1 MSSVALEERLAQMGR
16 DLRRE
21 LSEGRELSGGFFARM
36 GEVFVEELLKAEVS
50 DALGRDR
57 SQRRATSDGGEG
69 AAEGDEAGEG
79 VGGAGAAQAASA
91 SGYRNGYKPRSLRT
105 AEGRVEVDV
114 PQVRGY
120 SVGGE
125 PRTYRSA
132 IWSGLGGRSVSLEK
146 LAAEM
151 YARGCSTRDIEGLLK
166 QLSDD
171 GQTTLLS
178 RSSVSRVSEVLW
190 EQYEAFTKR
199 DLSGFDV
206 VYLFADAVHESL
218 KQQAGCAQAVLVS
231 WGILRDGSK
240 VLLHMSLGSKESRD
254 NWLEHFRSLVS
265 RGMPTP
271 PTVTSDGA
279 PGCVGAV
286 GAMWPEAERIR
297 CWVHKMR
304 NVPDKVPDAMREE
317 VRRLLYDV
325 RDAPDHE
332 TGKARAA
339 AFIEQYRSK
348 LPSAVAS
355 FEDDLEASLNHLK
368 LPALHH
374 KSIRT
379 TNLVE
384 RGFVE
389 ERRRSK
395 VIPKF
400 RTEKECLK
408 LVFATLWRAS
418 ERWLKVKF
426 TDVERRQLE
435 AYIRVRQAMGK
446 KVRDLFPA

>member
-1 MSSVALEERLAQMGR
+1 MGSVPLEERLAQMGR
-16 DLRRE
+16 ELRQE
-21 LSEGRELSGGFFARM
+21 LSQGRELSGGFFARV
-36 GEVFVEELLKAEVS
+36 GKVFVEELLKAEVS
-50 DALGRDR
+50 EALGRGR
-57 SQRRATSDGGEG
+57 SQRRVP
-69 AAEGDEAGEG
+69 AGEG
-79 VGGAGAAQAASA
+79 EEGEEGSGGIAAQTGVAAPA

-120 SVGGE
+120 AVGGE

-132 IWSGLGGRSVSLEK
+132 IWSGLGGRSVSLET

-151 YARGCSTRDIEGLLK
+151 YARGCSTRDVEDLPK

-171 GQTTLLS
+171 GQTMLLGK
-178 RSSVSRVSEVLW
+178 SSVSRVSEVLW

-199 DLSGFDV
+199 DLSGLDV

-218 KQQAGCAQAVLVS
+218 KQQAGCTQAVLVT

-240 VLLHMSLGSKESRD
+240 VLPHMSLGNKESQD

-265 RGMPTP
+265 RGLPTP
-271 PTVTSDGA
+271 LTVTSDGA
-279 PGCVGAV
+279 PGCVRAIE
-286 GAMWPEAERIR
+286 AMWPEAERIR
-297 CWVHKMR
+297 CWVHKVR
-304 NVPDKVPDAMREE
+304 NVLDKVPDAMREE
-317 VRRLLYDV
+317 VRRLLYDI

-339 AFIEQYRSK
+339 AFIENYRPK

-355 FEDDLEASLNHLK
+355 FEDDLEASPNHLK

-384 RGFVE
+384 RGFEE

-435 AYIRVRQAMGK
+435 AYIRVRQATGK